1 MLNVKTAREDM
12 IRYHVTPAASLWPSL
27 DEESD
32 CRPQAASPTPSPNPL
47 SVFTPFWARP
57 DHGETLP
64 APVTITYVDYYP
76 APSDDDSDYWV
87 YEDEDDDSFVEDRE
101 RPQAASPTPSPNPLS
116 VFTPFWARPD
126 HGETLPAPVTI
137 TYVDYYP
144 APSDDDSDYWVY
156 EDEDDDSFV
165 EDREVHPLRKTLRRR
180 PQAASPTPSPNP
192 LSVFTPFWARP
203 DHGET
208 LPAPVTI
215 TYVDYYPAPSDDDSD
230 YWVYEDEDDDSFVE
244 DREVHPLRKTLRRRP
259 QAASPTPSPNPLS
272 VFTPFWARPDH
283 GETLPAPVTITYV
296 DYYPAPSD
304 DDSDY
309 WVYEDEDDDSF
320 VEDREVHPLRK
331 TLRRRPQAA
340 SPTPSPNPLSVFTP
354 FWARPDHGE
363 TLPAPVTIT
372 YVDYYPAPSD
382 DDSDYWVYEDE
393 DDDSFVEDRE
403 VHPLRKTLRRRPQAA
418 SPTPSPNPLS
428 VFTPFWARPDHGETL
443 PAPVTITYVDYYP
456 VPSDD
461 DSDYWVYED
470 EDDDSFVE
478 DREVHPLRKTLRR
491 RPQAASPTPSPNPLS
506 VFTPFWAR
514 PDHGETLPA
523 PVTITYVDYY
533 PAPSDDD
540 SDYWV
545 YEDEDD
551 DSFVEDREVH
561 PLRKTLRRRPQAA
574 SPTPSPN
581 PLSVFTPF
589 WARPDHGETLPA
601 PVTITY
607 VDYYPAPSDDDSDYW
622 VYEDEDD
629 DSFVE
634 DREVHPLRKTLRRRP
649 QAASPTPSPNPLSVF
664 TPFWA
669 RPDHGET
676 LPAPVTI
683 TYVDYYPVPSDDDS
697 DYWVYEDEDDDSFV
711 EDREVHPLRKTLR
724 RRPQAASPTP
734 SPNPLSVFTPFWAR
748 PDHGETLPAPVTI
761 TYVDYYPAPS
771 DDDSDYWVYEDE
783 DDDSFVED
791 REVHPLRKALRR
803 RPQAASP
810 TPSPNPLS
818 VFTPFWARPDH
829 GETLPAPVTIT
840 YVDNYPAPS
849 DDDSDYWVY
858 EDEDD
863 DSFVEDR
870 EVHLLRKALRRV
882 AAFWR
887 RIFS

>member
-1 MLNVKTAREDM
+1 M
-12 IRYHVTPAASLWPSL
+12 TPR
-27 DEESD
+27 SD
-32 CRPQAASPTPSPNPL
+32 FVSHPQAASPTPSPNPL

-64 APVTITYVDYYP
+64 APVTITYVDHYP

-87 YEDEDDDSFVEDRE
+87 DEDEDDDSFVEDRE
-101 RPQAASPTPSPNPLS
+101 HPQAASPTPSPNPLS

-137 TYVDYYP
+137 TYVDHYP

-165 EDREVHPLRKTLRRR
+165 EDREH

-215 TYVDYYPAPSDDDSD
+215 TYVDHYPAPSDDDSD

-244 DREVHPLRKTLRRRP
+244 DREHP

-296 DYYPAPSD
+296 DHYPAPSD

-320 VEDREVHPLRK
+320 VEDREH
-331 TLRRRPQAA
+331 PQAA

-372 YVDYYPAPSD
+372 YVDHYPAPSD

-403 VHPLRKTLRRRPQAA
+403 VHPLRKALRRHPQAA

-443 PAPVTITYVDYYP
+443 PAPVTITYVDHYP
-456 VPSDD
+456 APSDD

-478 DREVHPLRKTLRR
+478 DREH
-491 RPQAASPTPSPNPLS
+491 PQAASPTPSPNPLS

-523 PVTITYVDYY
+523 PVTITYVDHY

-551 DSFVEDREVH
+551 DSFVEDREH
-561 PLRKTLRRRPQAA
+561 PQAASPTPSPNPLSVFIPFWARPDHGETLPAPVTITYVDHYPAPSDDDSDYWVYEDEDDDSFVEDREHPQAA

-607 VDYYPAPSDDDSDYW
+607 VDHYPAPSDDDSDYW

-634 DREVHPLRKTLRRRP
+634 DRELQNRKEP
-649 QAASPTPSPNPLSVF
+649 AESQSV
-664 TPFWA
+664 PC
-669 RPDHGET
+669 REI
-676 LPAPVTI
+676 TI
-683 TYVDYYPVPSDDDS
+683 
-697 DYWVYEDEDDDSFV
+697 
-711 EDREVHPLRKTLR
+711 K
-724 RRPQAASPTP
+724 
-734 SPNPLSVFTPFWAR
+734 
-748 PDHGETLPAPVTI
+748 
-761 TYVDYYPAPS
+761 
-771 DDDSDYWVYEDE
+771 
-783 DDDSFVED
+783 
-791 REVHPLRKALRR
+791 
-803 RPQAASP
+803 
-810 TPSPNPLS
+810 
-818 VFTPFWARPDH
+818 
-829 GETLPAPVTIT
+829 
-840 YVDNYPAPS
+840 
-849 DDDSDYWVY
+849 
-858 EDEDD
+858 
-863 DSFVEDR
+863 
-870 EVHLLRKALRRV
+870 LLV
-882 AAFWR
+882 
-887 RIFS
+887 